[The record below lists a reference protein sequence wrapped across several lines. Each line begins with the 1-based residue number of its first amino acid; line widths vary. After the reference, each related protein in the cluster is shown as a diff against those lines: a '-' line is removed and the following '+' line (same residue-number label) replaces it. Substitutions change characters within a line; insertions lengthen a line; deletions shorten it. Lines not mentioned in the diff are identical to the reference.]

1 MELGKTIMFIDN
13 SNIFQNLRCIKP
25 GYRIDYK
32 KLHEKI
38 EERSS
43 IWETYFFAAE
53 REGSPRDTQTA
64 FFDVLRKELGYNIV
78 LATLKVKTIS
88 CRKCGEPHEVYLEKG
103 VDMSLASR
111 FLTLL
116 YSRAFDTA
124 ILVTGDGDYADIA
137 REARR
142 LGRKII
148 VVSFRDSLSKELS
161 AVSSLAPVY
170 LDDISGDIELEREPS
185 YDSAPQQQNSYYQ
198 PYPGGTDE
206 CEY

>member
-1 MELGKTIMFIDN
+1 MDIGKTIMFIDN

-32 KLHEKI
+32 KLHKKI
-38 EERSS
+38 EERGP

-88 CRKCGEPHEVYLEKG
+88 CRKCGEPHEIYLEKG
-103 VDMSLASR
+103 VDMSLAAR

-116 YSRAFDTA
+116 YNNAFDTA
-124 ILVTGDGDYADIA
+124 ILVTGDGDHADIA
-137 REARR
+137 RQARQ
-142 LGRKII
+142 LGRKIVI
-148 VVSFRDSLSKELS
+148 VSFRDSLSKELL
-161 AVSSLAPVY
+161 AVSSYQPIY
-170 LDDISGDIELEREPS
+170 IDDIANDIELEREPAMEPTQ
-185 YDSAPQQQNSYYQ
+185 YSAPYYQ
-198 PYPGGTDE
+198 SYPGGSDE
-206 CEY
+206 CEF

>member
-32 KLHEKI
+32 KLHKKI
-38 EERSS
+38 EEIGE

-88 CRKCGEPHEVYLEKG
+88 CRKCGEPHEIYLEKG
-103 VDMSLASR
+103 VDMGLASR

-116 YSRAFDTA
+116 YSNSFDTA
-124 ILVTGDGDYADIA
+124 ILVTGDGDYAEIA

-142 LGRKII
+142 LGRKIQ

-161 AVSSLAPVY
+161 ALSSHEPLY
-170 LDDISGDIELEREPS
+170 LDDISSEIELEREAAF
-185 YDSAPQQQNSYYQ
+185 DQQQQMAPYFQ
-198 PYPGGTDE
+198 PYPGGGDE
-206 CEY
+206 V

>member
-1 MELGKTIMFIDN
+1 MKLGKTIMFIDN
-13 SNIFQNLRCIKP
+13 SNIFQNLRCIRP

-32 KLHEKI
+32 KLHKKI
-38 EERSS
+38 QEVGD

-78 LATLKVKTIS
+78 LASLKVKIIS

-103 VDMSLASR
+103 VDMSLVSK

-116 YSRAFDTA
+116 YNNAFETA
-124 ILVTGDGDYADIA
+124 ILVTGDGDYADMA

-142 LGRKII
+142 LGRKIKI
-148 VVSFRDSLSKELS
+148 VSFRDSLSKELS
-161 AVSSLAPVY
+161 VVSSGMPLY
-170 LDDISGDIELEREPS
+170 LDDIASEIELEREPVP
-185 YDSAPQQQNSYYQ
+185 DQPQYCSPYFQ
-198 PYPGGTDE
+198 PYSGGE
-206 CEY
+206 NNA

>member
-1 MELGKTIMFIDN
+1 MFNGKTIMFIDN
-13 SNIFQNLRCIKP
+13 SNIFQNLRCIKS

-32 KLHEKI
+32 KLHKKI
-38 EERSS
+38 QERWP

-116 YSRAFDTA
+116 YNDAFDTA
-124 ILVTGDGDYADIA
+124 IMVTGDGDYAHIA
-137 REARR
+137 LEARR
-142 LGRKII
+142 LGKKIMI
-148 VVSFRDSLSKELS
+148 VSFRDSLSKDLS
-161 AVSSLAPVY
+161 MLSSAQPIY
-170 LDDISGDIELEREPS
+170 LDDISNDIELEREPFPDQNH
-185 YDSAPQQQNSYYQ
+185 YSAPYYQ
-198 PYPGGTDE
+198 PYQGGNDE
-206 CEY
+206 NQY